1 MLTNFLPAFITDTFL
16 KFDTL
21 SVWIDVEKN
30 YLFIEDE
37 VNTNICFVIGTYA
50 FDKLPLLEQSLL
62 KAII

>member
-1 MLTNFLPAFITDTFL
+1 L